1 MSKIIVS
8 CVLCVTAFCAQ
19 SAVYQVPDGTE
30 ISVSGVS
37 NGKFS
42 VGGVEYGNNQST
54 VLDFAGDA
62 TIKVAYA
69 EGTDSGFACFGII
82 ATNGTV
88 TLDLTAIEGK
98 EFTLE
103 NGASV
108 EGKGKLVVKGRDSLR
123 VGNENGVDGNYAP
136 PAGIENIEYRDSDN
150 VAYQSPE
157 GLILVGHVLEWKL
170 PVSTPWKLDADA
182 LPCVAQKNS
191 KIIESM
197 IKDGVVTLENR
208 DMWIYETDVFPATTT
223 PVSVGVG
230 SELVVILRKAQPEKY
245 FEQAGYSGH
254 TLRNPI
260 CISGGGVLNMRSH
273 NLTFSGSITGTGTL
287 RYTETKDGYWTKV
300 ADASG
305 FSGHVSCERPNTTL
319 QFGNASFGGD
329 VSMTLCDGSA
339 VELGY
344 NAEDGYATTIGAVVG
359 PESGSAS
366 LAFPSEKS
374 GTVTI
379 ASKTGNVLISGG
391 GYEKT
396 TVMFPSIAV
405 GETLVADGNETLKLS
420 LPDDFASRSDVF
432 VLTRSNGRNVYVR
445 SASSESV
452 DFLDF
457 DVPATGVYKLVAK
470 NGVTYANVPENV
482 QVTVPEGVDA
492 SVSVANAG
500 KSNIRMEGGNLA
512 VSRIEHNWRDKVVFW
527 IDPSKLETATLTNE
541 YKITLANDL
550 WVRNATYPTVG
561 TMVDARDRQGSVKLF
576 KQNDTVSTWPILVTN
591 AMNNLSFL
599 SMVYDGLGNRR
610 LRIVKSDTE
619 DYGYFR
625 PAFAIMVFGSQ
636 FGGGKAV
643 IGNESGYFQRG
654 GEIGN
659 TNDRIPVTNP
669 IFANGDIATWVNGET
684 VDPSKRGLSGG
695 WEILSID
702 TSGAVVHGLG
712 FNNAVGTTSNTK
724 GQNYGEVLFFSTPPT
739 AEERIAA
746 EKYLAEKWGLIKD
759 YKDDTSLPELRITG
773 NGSVVLKD
781 DFAVSGSFSGSVD
794 LNGKSIVMSEEPLP
808 PGDSVVGGTAPL
820 AWFDPEAPGMMEIN
834 GRKVNYILDRMR
846 GDEDGAPVLNS
857 SGRPPLVISES
868 RGFGPSRKWLDY
880 SPYNFW
886 DEKNYNYGRTM
897 RLNKLPTL
905 NITVVPL
912 SARTVFL
919 VQDSIKGGG
928 TPFLSA
934 VGGSGDLIPRL
945 TQWPSMPPDPG
956 LPVWRGTTASI
967 FAEGGATYLDGRKV
981 DGAVEGFQG
990 RPELLTAVG
999 NRNFTLGTFAY
1010 YDYLDLVVDK
1020 VDAGEVQGEIIVYD
1034 KVLEDDV
1041 RKSIEAY
1048 LMWKWL
1054 GVARDGYSVAANMT
1068 LIGNGSVT
1076 IASKEQMPKFD
1087 AQFTGAAALGESA
1100 FDFTVNADGT
1110 VSGLIDVGSAKI
1122 SFPAACTANV
1132 SFADGMKVG
1141 TYPLIKGGEIAPET
1155 SWTLNLVNGGSR
1167 KAAISQNGGMVALEV
1182 RSPGTV
1188 VTVR

>member
-19 SAVYQVPDGTE
+19 SAVYQVPDGTD

-223 PVSVGVG
+223 PVSVGAG

-319 QFGNASFGGD
+319 QFGNASFGGA
-329 VSMTLCDGSA
+329 VTMTLCDGSA

-344 NAEDGYATTIGAVVG
+344 NAEDGYATTIGALVG

-366 LAFPSEKS
+366 LAFPGEKS
-374 GTVTI
+374 GTVSI
-379 ASKTGNVLISGG
+379 ASKTGNVSISGG

-432 VLTRSNGRNVYVR
+432 VLARSNGRNVYVR
-445 SASSESV
+445 SASSELV

-457 DVPATGVYKLVAK
+457 EVPATGEYRLVAK
-470 NGVTYANVPENV
+470 NGVSYRNVPENV
-482 QVTVPEGVDA
+482 NVTVPENVTA
-492 SVSVANAG
+492 EVAVRYTG
-500 KSNIRMEGGNLA
+500 KTNIRIEGGN
-512 VSRIEHNWRDKVVFW
+512 VSVSKTEPKWRDKVLFW
-527 IDPSKLETATLTNE
+527 MDPSKLETVTEKSE
-541 YKITLANDL
+541 YQITVADSL
-550 WVRNATYPTVG
+550 WVKNAKYPTVG
-561 TMVDARDRQGSVKLF
+561 KMVDAREGYETIKLEYASS
-576 KQNDTVSTWPILVTN
+576 KDSTWPLLITN
-591 AMNNLSFL
+591 GVNGLHFM
-599 SMVYDGLGNRR
+599 SMVYSGLGNRR
-610 LRIVKSDTE
+610 IKLLKGSS
-619 DYGYFR
+619 YGYVK

-643 IGNESGYFQRG
+643 IANESKYFQRG
-654 GEIGN
+654 GEIAAD
-659 TNDRIPVTNP
+659 THDRIPVSNS
-669 IFANGDIATWVNGET
+669 IFANADIATWVNGTSVNPAE
-684 VDPSKRGLSGG
+684 RGLSGG
-695 WEILSID
+695 WEILSFD
-702 TSGAVVHGLG
+702 TAGKTVHGLG
-712 FNNAVGTTSNTK
+712 FNGAVGTTTNSK
-724 GQNYGEVLFFSTPPT
+724 GQNYGEVLLFSETPT

-759 YKDDTSLPELRITG
+759 YKDVTSLPELRITG

-846 GDEDGAPVLNS
+846 GDEDGAPVLNN

-886 DEKNYNYGRTM
+886 DEKGYNYGRTM

-905 NITVVPL
+905 NNTVVPL

-919 VQDSIKGGG
+919 VQDSVKGGG

-945 TQWPSMPPDPG
+945 TQWPSMSPDPG
-956 LPVWRGTTASI
+956 LPVWRETTASI
-967 FAEGGATYLDGRKV
+967 FADGGATYLDGRKI

-999 NRNFTLGTFAY
+999 NRNFTLGTFGY
-1010 YDYLDLVVDK
+1010 YKYLDLIEDK

-1034 KVLEDDV
+1034 RVLEDDA

-1054 GVARDGYSVAANMT
+1054 GVARDGYSVSTNMT
-1068 LIGNGSVT
+1068 LTGSGSVT

-1087 AQFTGAAALGESA
+1087 AQFAGAAAFGESA
-1100 FDFTVNADGT
+1100 FDFTVNGDGS
-1110 VSGLIDVGSAKI
+1110 VSGAVDMGAAAI

-1141 TYPLIKGGEIAPET
+1141 VYPLIKGGEIASET

-1167 KAAISQNGGMVALEV
+1167 KAVISQNGGMVALEV